1 MPEPNRREFALS
13 LESAGLERDWAR
25 RLADELCDHY
35 EDLCGELVAR
45 GTDRRRA
52 EKIAVAELGMLEDIS
67 GVALAQRQL
76 LGFRGRYPT
85 LAATAVAAADGAGVL
100 ARWGLIVASSGV
112 ITAGTLLA
120 MQIAIT
126 LS

>member
-1 MPEPNRREFALS
+1 MSEPDRNGFARS
-13 LESAGLERDWAR
+13 LEAAGLERDWAA

-35 EDLCGELVAR
+35 EDLCGELVAD
-45 GTDRRRA
+45 GNDRRRA
-52 EKIAVAELGMLEDIS
+52 ERIAASELGLLEDITD
-67 GVALAQRQL
+67 VALAQREL
-76 LGFRGRYPT
+76 LGFRGRFPA
-85 LAATAVAAADGAGVL
+85 LAATAVAAADGAGML
-100 ARWGLIVASSGV
+100 ARWGLIVASSAA